1 MTLYAYLSTMHISC
15 TYPIRIIIIV
25 AFLQGLELEDLICL
39 DELDLQALA
48 DSCALQ
54 ALVLTD
60 HNLLGA
66 CVTSKLRGGAAAAE
80 GLVQGI
86 VDHHQDQGAYL
97 GSCPAGASSRVIAFD
112 SGTNMATAGS
122 ACTLVAELML
132 QAAAAAAPPTPAGPA
147 ASAALQDVA
156 ILLQGVICI
165 DTQNMDACGVGTARD
180 ASALGA
186 LEEKVAGKVER
197 NATFTLLRDAKSDPL
212 FWDGLNALECM
223 CIDYKQ
229 FTQVSGAEVGIAS
242 TLLPIMQFLEKEDS
256 CAQMAQYISCPTLE
270 GSISEAGA
278 EAAATTIKPLEML
291 LVMSTVYT
299 PEFRR
304 ELLLASFDEERVD
317 ALATFLQAQGNSIRL
332 QPLPLPIPVSDAAA
346 KAVHGLHLRVFHQ
359 GNAKASRKQI
369 APLVQKFYGSA

>member
-1 MTLYAYLSTMHISC
+1 
-15 TYPIRIIIIV
+15 
-25 AFLQGLELEDLICL
+25 LELEDLICL

-97 GSCPAGASSRVIAFD
+97 ASCPAGASSRVIAFD

-132 QAAAAAAPPTPAGPA
+132 QAAAAAPPTPAGPA
-147 ASAALQDVA
+147 ASAALQDIA
-156 ILLQGVICI
+156 ILLQGVICV

-180 ASALGA
+180 AFALDA

-197 NATFTLLRDAKSDPL
+197 NATFTLLRNAKSDPL
-212 FWDGLNALECM
+212 FWDELTALECM

-229 FTQVSGAEVGIAS
+229 FTQASGAEVGIAS

-256 CAQMAQYISCPTLE
+256 CAQMAQYMSCPILE
-270 GSISEAGA
+270 GSSSEAGA
-278 EAAATTIKPLEML
+278 EAAATTIEPLEML

-304 ELLLASFDEERVD
+304 ELLLASFDEEKVD

-332 QPLPLPIPVSDAAA
+332 QPLPMPMPVPVLVADADAAA
-346 KAVHGLHLRVFHQ
+346 EAVHGLHLRVFHQ

-369 APLVQKFYGSA
+369 APLVQQFYGSA